1 MAEILEHHSG
11 FTSKKAPGL
20 DAMCPPARLSKR
32 LSALLGPLDGVDP
45 SDGWC
50 HGMCLPAWS
59 SSTYIPR
66 IHTCSG
72 GQRCD
77 CKSKPSGRPREMSR
91 TRQSWVAR
99 VRCPAIR
106 LHQFQHGLVYFVRP
120 RDESQCLC
128 PTPPR
133 CFRMRNFCDRPEPA
147 DPTATLS
154 IIMYIHMLAVGSDSS
169 SVGLTNNR
177 KAVHTHPPQSRR

>member
-1 MAEILEHHSG
+1 MQCVPRRDYRKDCQHYSVRWTVLIHQTVGAMACACQH
-11 FTSKKAPGL
+11 
-20 DAMCPPARLSKR
+20 
-32 LSALLGPLDGVDP
+32 GVVV
-45 SDGWC
+45 
-50 HGMCLPAWS
+50 H
-59 SSTYIPR
+59 TYHEYIPAAVV
-66 IHTCSG
+66 SD
-72 GQRCD
+72 CD